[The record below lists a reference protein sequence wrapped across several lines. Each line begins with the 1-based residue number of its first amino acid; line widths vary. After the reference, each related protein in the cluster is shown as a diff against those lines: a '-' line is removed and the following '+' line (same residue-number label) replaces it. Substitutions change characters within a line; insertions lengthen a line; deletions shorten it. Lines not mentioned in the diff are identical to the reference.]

1 MAEPGVVG
9 TSVPRADA
17 VAKVTGA
24 AAYAVDVTV
33 PDMLHGAVVRSDR
46 AHARIA
52 GVDTRAALEA
62 PGVVAV
68 VTGADLAPL
77 FPRFGHIVADHP
89 ILAIDKVRHYGEPV
103 ALVVASD
110 PLAAGDAVRLVR
122 VAYDDLPAVLDPAAA
137 LAPGA
142 PVLHEA
148 EYSASGG
155 GRPRT
160 PVRVASSHLNI
171 AHQAELTWGD
181 PDAAFA
187 QAHTVVES
195 RARHPMLYA
204 YAMEPYNALARF
216 VDGALEVVSTAQH
229 PFMVAAD
236 LARVFSLPLARVRV
250 SVPYIGGGY
259 GSKSYTKVEPLAA
272 VGAWVT
278 GRPVKLVLD
287 IEESIYTT
295 RADSAEITVRSGLAA
310 DGTILVR
317 EFDIVLD
324 TGAYA
329 DNSPLVL
336 DKAVN
341 RCFGPYRVPHLRVRG
356 KAVYTNTAPASS
368 YRGFGAFQTNIA
380 GEPNLDQAAQR
391 LGIDPGE
398 LRRRNLVRR
407 GERLLPGRR
416 PMDADLIAD
425 LDLLLA
431 EMPAD
436 LDAAPPGPAPADP
449 APPVRL
455 RGVGFG
461 CAASDAGAVP
471 SSTALVKVL
480 SDGSVLVLSGSTE
493 MGQGSRT
500 VLGQIVAQELG
511 VALDR
516 VRVLQS
522 DTATSPFERTTG
534 ASRTTTLVGLA
545 VQRACADVTD
555 RLCRIAAEMW
565 GVPADRVR
573 AVPGGVA
580 GDGGRRLSHA
590 EAVSGWFGPGGG
602 EVIGQG
608 VVRRAGDLAELP
620 PFWEIGMAGVA
631 LDIDPETGEI
641 AVDRLVTVADVGRAI
656 NPAQVEGQDLGA
668 ATQGLGAALSEQ
680 LVYDGE
686 QIVNANLVGYR
697 VPRITDRPRQ
707 FRSVIA
713 ERGDG
718 VGPYGAK
725 GVGEGARNPIGGAV
739 ASAVARAIG
748 VWPESLPLTP
758 EQVWRLAQ
766 QSAQPS
772 AKRPAK
778 GAAT

>member
-77 FPRFGHIVADHP
+77 FPRFGHIVADPP

-341 RCFGPYRVPHLRVRG
+341 RCFGPYRVPHRRVRG
-356 KAVYTNTAPASS
+356 RAVYTNTAPASS

-407 GERLLPGRR
+407 GERLLP
-416 PMDADLIAD
+416 
-425 LDLLLA
+425 
-431 EMPAD
+431 
-436 LDAAPPGPAPADP
+436 
-449 APPVRL
+449 
-455 RGVGFG
+455 
-461 CAASDAGAVP
+461 
-471 SSTALVKVL
+471 
-480 SDGSVLVLSGSTE
+480 
-493 MGQGSRT
+493 
-500 VLGQIVAQELG
+500 
-511 VALDR
+511 
-516 VRVLQS
+516 
-522 DTATSPFERTTG
+522 
-534 ASRTTTLVGLA
+534 
-545 VQRACADVTD
+545 
-555 RLCRIAAEMW
+555 
-565 GVPADRVR
+565 
-573 AVPGGVA
+573 
-580 GDGGRRLSHA
+580 
-590 EAVSGWFGPGGG
+590 
-602 EVIGQG
+602 
-608 VVRRAGDLAELP
+608 
-620 PFWEIGMAGVA
+620 
-631 LDIDPETGEI
+631 
-641 AVDRLVTVADVGRAI
+641 
-656 NPAQVEGQDLGA
+656 
-668 ATQGLGAALSEQ
+668 
-680 LVYDGE
+680 
-686 QIVNANLVGYR
+686 
-697 VPRITDRPRQ
+697 
-707 FRSVIA
+707 
-713 ERGDG
+713 
-718 VGPYGAK
+718 
-725 GVGEGARNPIGGAV
+725 
-739 ASAVARAIG
+739 
-748 VWPESLPLTP
+748 
-758 EQVWRLAQ
+758 
-766 QSAQPS
+766 
-772 AKRPAK
+772 
-778 GAAT
+778 